1 MDAAAP
7 TILAVVL
14 IVMVRYLLFSGLFA
28 ALARRWRPD
37 IYAPH
42 DAAAAARL
50 TRQIRREIGWSLLA
64 ALIYGVPAG
73 MVAALWTQG
82 HGTRIYAD
90 PTALPAWWI
99 PLSILAYLLIHDAW
113 FYWTHRAMHRWP
125 ALFRAAHAVHHQS
138 RPPTAWAAMAFHPW
152 EALSAAW
159 LIPALTLVLP
169 IHVAALGTVLL
180 VMSFFAVTN
189 HMGVE
194 LFPARL
200 VDGWFG
206 RHIISA
212 SHHDLHHRHFQRN
225 YGLYFRFWD
234 RLCGTDAGLSRSV
247 RRPAS
252 AGPTGSVEQR

>member
-1 MDAAAP
+1 
-7 TILAVVL
+7 
-14 IVMVRYLLFSGLFA
+14 
-28 ALARRWRPD
+28 
-37 IYAPH
+37 
-42 DAAAAARL
+42 
-50 TRQIRREIGWSLLA
+50 
-64 ALIYGVPAG
+64 
-73 MVAALWTQG
+73 
-82 HGTRIYAD
+82 
-90 PTALPAWWI
+90 
-99 PLSILAYLLIHDAW
+99 
-113 FYWTHRAMHRWP
+113 
-125 ALFRAAHAVHHQS
+125 
-138 RPPTAWAAMAFHPW
+138 MAFHPW